1 MIPAAYHTSVSQD
14 LYALHNVTNHAAY
27 VTTMNEILAKW
38 NKNPSLTA
46 FAEYFK
52 KEWIYSRF
60 WRWSTYHTPPGY
72 TPTNCPIESYN
83 RDIKR
88 VHTKNETLSV
98 ISLITLLC
106 ETMIKYESIRQKPF
120 SWNAVPNDKT
130 VKLATIMLGADKPF
144 CNQPDVTYSFAAS
157 SRGYQ
162 NTHFNSQIQYCKCFY
177 YMDKAICCHIV
188 YLALHFKQD
197 IFGFEPVC
205 QFSSSK
211 KTGRPEIGPALSKQ

>member
-46 FAEYFK
+46 LTEYFK

-60 WRWSTYHTPPGY
+60 WRWSTPGY

-88 VHTKNETLSV
+88 VHTKNEKLSV
-98 ISLITLLC
+98 SD
-106 ETMIKYESIRQKPF
+106 
-120 SWNAVPNDKT
+120 N
-130 VKLATIMLGADKPF
+130 
-144 CNQPDVTYSFAAS
+144 SFV
-157 SRGYQ
+157 RDYD
-162 NTHFNSQIQYCKCFY
+162 QI
-177 YMDKAICCHIV
+177 
-188 YLALHFKQD
+188 
-197 IFGFEPVC
+197 
-205 QFSSSK
+205 
-211 KTGRPEIGPALSKQ
+211 